1 MQSTR
6 RFPGTRTDAAKAAGA
21 APLNA
26 DVAASNAGSG
36 GDVFDAETGFAPRAQ
51 RIPLRRRIAYA
62 GIMLGLAYGVAEL
75 LATTLYRAT
84 VPSTYWLYE
93 GHAPE
98 VRFDPKSGYRVTGPA
113 TRVAKFG
120 RAEDPRRAHVEYVGA
135 VEGNAQGFPD
145 RDDFSAER
153 TTKGARRLV
162 VFGDSF
168 SGGDLP
174 IRWPDRCEDASRD
187 AGAAADLLNFS
198 HSGFGL
204 ANWHRML
211 TTIVAPEGYDVDGVV
226 FAVWDNDL
234 ARRFYVCDMGEGSE
248 RLGGRVQSW
257 DPADYPATREEA
269 LRWMAEWDGRAVP
282 HEDFERALAGEWT
295 PPRAWEPFIAK
306 TVVEALTPR
315 RGGSVAAV
323 PPGRLAA
330 ELADTSQGRGLLVR
344 EIRDTLHAFQGTGRP
359 AIVVRIPTLDDL
371 LARRRAPPD
380 DDSRAFANYL
390 GAPFLDGTDAWFGLS
405 EEEIRAD
412 WHERDVHWAQS
423 GSDRFARWMATRLAE
438 WKPSAAGAAPLA
450 PHGIRPVFLGETR

>member
-6 RFPGTRTDAAKAAGA
+6 RFPGTRSNAA
-21 APLNA
+21 APA
-26 DVAASNAGSG
+26 CDPPSPAPRAS
-36 GDVFDAETGFAPRAQ
+36 GDVFDAETGIATRAQ
-51 RIPLRRRIAYA
+51 RIPLRRRIAYSA
-62 GIMLGLAYGVAEL
+62 VLLGLVYGAAEL
-75 LATTLYRAT
+75 IATGLYRTT

-98 VRFDPKSGYRVTGPA
+98 TRFDPKSGYRVTGPA

-120 RAEDPRRAHVEYVGA
+120 RAQDPRRAEVEYVGA
-135 VEGNAQGFPD
+135 VGGNAQGFPD
-145 RDDFSAER
+145 RDDFAPQR
-153 TTKGARRLV
+153 KDPAARRLV

-174 IRWPDRCEDASRD
+174 VHWPDRCEDASR
-187 AGAAADLLNFS
+187 GEGRAADLLNFS

-248 RLGGRVQSW
+248 RLGGRVESW
-257 DPADYPATREEA
+257 DPADYPATRDEA
-269 LRWMAEWDGRAVP
+269 LPSMATWDGRAVP
-282 HEDFERALAGEWT
+282 REDFERALAGEWT
-295 PPRAWEPFIAK
+295 PARAWEPFLATSIVKRLA
-306 TVVEALTPR
+306 PR

-330 ELADTSQGRGLLVR
+330 ELADTSEGRGRLVR
-344 EIRDTLHAFQGTGRP
+344 EIRDTLRASGRP
-359 AIVVRIPTLDDL
+359 TLVVRIPTLDDL
-371 LARRRAPPD
+371 VAARRAPLD

-390 GAPFLDGTDAWFGLS
+390 GAPFLDGTEAWTGMT
-405 EEEIRAD
+405 EAEIRGD
-412 WHERDVHWAQS
+412 WHERDPHWNQS
-423 GSDRFARWMATRLAE
+423 GSDRFARWMAARLAA
-438 WKPSAAGAAPLA
+438 WKPAPGDA
-450 PHGIRPVFLGETR
+450 PAPPHGIRPVFLGETR